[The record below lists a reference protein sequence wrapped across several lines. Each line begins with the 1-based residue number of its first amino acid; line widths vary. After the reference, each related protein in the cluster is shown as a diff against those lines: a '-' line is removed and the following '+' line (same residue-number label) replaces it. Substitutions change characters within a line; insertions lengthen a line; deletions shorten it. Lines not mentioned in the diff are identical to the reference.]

1 MQATIIVTPAN
12 QRGRSLSFTLEL
24 ATKESRTIP
33 SPITDQYYDHIT
45 TLEFN
50 KNEKENITLTIT
62 GSNHKET
69 RSNSKKMNGGQ

>member
-62 GSNHKET
+62 
-69 RSNSKKMNGGQ
+69 